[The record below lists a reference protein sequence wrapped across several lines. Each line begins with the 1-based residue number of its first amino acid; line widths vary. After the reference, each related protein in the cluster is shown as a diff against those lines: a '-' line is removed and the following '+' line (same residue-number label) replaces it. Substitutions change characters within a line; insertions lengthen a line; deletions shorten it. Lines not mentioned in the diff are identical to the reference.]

1 MAIREI
7 KKNKQ
12 ESGLKMRALAI
23 INTLIDILFFFIA
36 PIFLS
41 LFGVKNSFM
50 TYFFTVILYSGG
62 VGIAPFALHVL
73 FIVINSV
80 ILWNMHKNKH
90 TAKQHFFFFLFV
102 FISNNVVF
110 FIIMQV

>member
-1 MAIREI
+1 
-7 KKNKQ
+7 
-12 ESGLKMRALAI
+12 MRALAI
-23 INTLIDILFFFIA
+23 IITLINILFFFIA

-73 FIVINSV
+73 IIVMNSV
-80 ILWNMHKNKH
+80 ISWNMYKSEHQ
-90 TAKQHFFFFLFV
+90 AKPLFV
-102 FISNNVVF
+102 LSLIGLLLNTLVF
-110 FIIMQV
+110 LILMKVLQ